1 MDRLHLMTVFVAVVE
16 NEGFASAARKLRLSA
31 PAVSRA
37 ISELE
42 TRLGVKLLHRTTRHL
57 QITDAGQRYY
67 KDAKQIVALSE
78 EADDAVRGRNATPR
92 GMVRITASV
101 LFGRLYIM
109 DGIISYL
116 KNFPEMEVDALF
128 VDRVVNMLEEG
139 VDVAIRI
146 GELQDSSYKAIKVG
160 TIRRVLCASSTY
172 LKAHGSPKK
181 PEDLADH
188 RIILARGLNPN
199 NELKF
204 IDNGK
209 AMNVRVNPFLAVSDN
224 FSAEKAVLADMGIS
238 RFLSYQVANSLESGA
253 LKIILS
259 DYEHPPVP
267 VHVVHR
273 EGRYSSARTKSL
285 IDWMV
290 EHLRSQTSL
299 N

>member
-16 NEGFASAARKLRLSA
+16 SEGFASAARKLRLSP

-37 ISELE
+37 VSELE

-101 LFGRLYIM
+101 LFGRLYVM

-116 KNFPEMEVDALF
+116 KNYPDMQVDALF

-160 TIRRVLCASSTY
+160 AIRRVLCASTAY
-172 LKAHGSPKK
+172 LKEYGYPKK
-181 PEDLADH
+181 PEDLSNH
-188 RIILARGLNPN
+188 KIILARGLSPS

-204 IDNGK
+204 IDKGK
-209 AMNVRVNPFLAVSDN
+209 TSSVRVDPFLAVSDN

-238 RFLSYQVANSLESGA
+238 RFLSYQVAESLESGA

-273 EGRYSSARTKSL
+273 EGRYSSARTKSM

-290 EHLRSQTSL
+290 DHLRSQTSL

>member
-16 NEGFASAARKLRLSA
+16 NEGFASAARKLRLSP

-37 ISELE
+37 VSELE

-101 LFGRLYIM
+101 LFGRLYVM

-116 KNFPEMEVDALF
+116 KNYPDMQVDALF

-160 TIRRVLCASSTY
+160 AIRRVLCASTSY
-172 LKAHGSPKK
+172 LKEYGYPKK
-181 PEDLADH
+181 PEDLSNH
-188 RIILARGLNPN
+188 KIILARGLSPS

-204 IDNGK
+204 IDKGK
-209 AMNVRVNPFLAVSDN
+209 ASSVRVDPFLAVSDN

-238 RFLSYQVANSLESGA
+238 RFLSYQVAESLESGA

-273 EGRYSSARTKSL
+273 EGRYSSARTKSM

>member
-16 NEGFASAARKLRLSA
+16 NEGFASAARKLRLSP

-37 ISELE
+37 VSELE

-78 EADDAVRGRNATPR
+78 EADDAVRGRNAIPK
-92 GMVRITASV
+92 GLVRITASV
-101 LFGRLYIM
+101 LFGRLYVM
-109 DGIISYL
+109 DGLISYL
-116 KNFPEMEVDALF
+116 KNYPEMQVDALF

-139 VDVAIRI
+139 IDVAIRI

-160 TIRRVLCASSTY
+160 AIRRVLCASTPY
-172 LKAHGSPKK
+172 LKEHGYPKK

-188 RIILARGLNPN
+188 RIILARGLSPS

-204 IDNGK
+204 INKGK
-209 AMNVRVNPFLAVSDN
+209 ATSVRVDPFLAVSDN

-238 RFLSYQVANSLESGA
+238 RFLSYQVADSLESGA

-259 DYEHPPVP
+259 EYEHPPVP

-273 EGRYSSARTKSL
+273 EGRYSSARTRSL
-285 IDWMV
+285 IEWMV

>member
-16 NEGFASAARKLRLSA
+16 NEGFASAARKLRLSP

-37 ISELE
+37 VSELE

-101 LFGRLYIM
+101 LFGRLYVM

-116 KNFPEMEVDALF
+116 KNYPEMQVDALF

-160 TIRRVLCASSTY
+160 AIRRVLCASTAY
-172 LKAHGSPKK
+172 LKEYGYPKK
-181 PEDLADH
+181 PEDLSNH
-188 RIILARGLNPN
+188 KIILARGLSPS

-204 IDNGK
+204 IDKGK
-209 AMNVRVNPFLAVSDN
+209 ASSVRVDPFLAVSDN

-238 RFLSYQVANSLESGA
+238 RFLSYQVAESLESGA

-273 EGRYSSARTKSL
+273 EGRYSSARTKYM

>member
-1 MDRLHLMTVFVAVVE
+1 
-16 NEGFASAARKLRLSA
+16 
-31 PAVSRA
+31 
-37 ISELE
+37 
-42 TRLGVKLLHRTTRHL
+42 
-57 QITDAGQRYY
+57 
-67 KDAKQIVALSE
+67 
-78 EADDAVRGRNATPR
+78 
-92 GMVRITASV
+92 
-101 LFGRLYIM
+101 M

-116 KNFPEMEVDALF
+116 KNYPDMQVDALF

-160 TIRRVLCASSTY
+160 AIRRVLCASTSY
-172 LKAHGSPKK
+172 LKEYGYPKK
-181 PEDLADH
+181 PEDLSNH
-188 RIILARGLNPN
+188 KVILARGLSPS

-204 IDNGK
+204 IDKGK
-209 AMNVRVNPFLAVSDN
+209 ASSVRVDPFLAVSDN

-238 RFLSYQVANSLESGA
+238 RFLSYQVAESLESGA

-273 EGRYSSARTKSL
+273 EGRYSSARTKSM

>member
-16 NEGFASAARKLRLSA
+16 NEGFASAARKLRLSP

-37 ISELE
+37 VSELE

-67 KDAKQIVALSE
+67 KDAKQIVALAE
-78 EADDAVRGRNATPR
+78 EADDTVRGRNATPK
-92 GMVRITASV
+92 GLVRITASV
-101 LFGRLYIM
+101 LFGRLYVM

-116 KNFPEMEVDALF
+116 KNYPEMQVDALF
-128 VDRVVNMLEEG
+128 VDRVVNMLDEG

-160 TIRRVLCASSTY
+160 TIRRVLCASTPY
-172 LKAHGSPKK
+172 LKEHSIPKK
-181 PEDLADH
+181 PEDLSDH
-188 RIILARGLNPN
+188 RIILARGMSPT

-204 IDNGK
+204 MNNGK
-209 AMNVRVNPFLAVSDN
+209 TIHVRVDPFLSVSDN

-238 RFLSYQVANSLESGA
+238 RFLSYQVADSLESGA
-253 LKIILS
+253 LKVILS

-267 VHVVHR
+267 VHVMHR
-273 EGRYSSARTKSL
+273 EGRYSSARTKTL

>member
-16 NEGFASAARKLRLSA
+16 NEGFASAARKLRLSP

-37 ISELE
+37 VSELE

-78 EADDAVRGRNATPR
+78 EADDAVRGRNAIPK
-92 GMVRITASV
+92 GLVRITASV
-101 LFGRLYIM
+101 LFGRLYVM
-109 DGIISYL
+109 DGLISYL
-116 KNFPEMEVDALF
+116 KNYPDMQVDALF
-128 VDRVVNMLEEG
+128 VDRVVNMLEEA

-160 TIRRVLCASSTY
+160 VIRRVLCASTPY
-172 LKAHGSPKK
+172 LKEHGYPKK

-188 RIILARGLNPN
+188 RIILARGLSPS

-204 IDNGK
+204 TDNGK
-209 AMNVRVNPFLAVSDN
+209 ATSVRVNPFLTVSDN

-238 RFLSYQVANSLESGA
+238 RFLSYQVADSLESGA

-259 DYEHPPVP
+259 EYEHPPVP

-273 EGRYSSARTKSL
+273 EGRYSSARTRSL

>member
-16 NEGFASAARKLRLSA
+16 NEGFASAARKLRLSP

-37 ISELE
+37 VSELE

-101 LFGRLYIM
+101 LFGRLYVM

-116 KNFPEMEVDALF
+116 KNYPDMQVDALF

-160 TIRRVLCASSTY
+160 AIRRVLCASTSY
-172 LKAHGSPKK
+172 LKEYGYPKK
-181 PEDLADH
+181 PEDLSNH
-188 RIILARGLNPN
+188 KIILARGLSPS

-204 IDNGK
+204 IDKDK
-209 AMNVRVNPFLAVSDN
+209 ASSVRVDPFLAVSDN

-238 RFLSYQVANSLESGA
+238 RFLSYQVAESLESGA

-273 EGRYSSARTKSL
+273 EGRYSSARTKSM

>member
-1 MDRLHLMTVFVAVVE
+1 MTVFVAVVE
-16 NEGFASAARKLRLSA
+16 NEGFASAARKLRLSP

-37 ISELE
+37 VSELE

-78 EADDAVRGRNATPR
+78 EADDAVRGRNAIPK
-92 GMVRITASV
+92 GLVRITASV
-101 LFGRLYIM
+101 LFGRLYVM
-109 DGIISYL
+109 DGLISYL
-116 KNFPEMEVDALF
+116 KNYPEMQVDALF

-139 VDVAIRI
+139 IDVAIRI

-160 TIRRVLCASSTY
+160 AIRRVLCASTPY
-172 LKAHGSPKK
+172 LKEHGYPKK

-188 RIILARGLNPN
+188 RIILARGLSPS

-204 IDNGK
+204 TDNGK
-209 AMNVRVNPFLAVSDN
+209 ATSVRVNPFLTVSDN

-238 RFLSYQVANSLESGA
+238 RFLSYQVADSLESGA

-259 DYEHPPVP
+259 EYEHPPVP

-273 EGRYSSARTKSL
+273 EGRYSSARTRSM

>member
-16 NEGFASAARKLRLSA
+16 NEGFASAARKLRLSP

-37 ISELE
+37 VSELE

-101 LFGRLYIM
+101 LFGRLYVM

-116 KNFPEMEVDALF
+116 KNYPEMQVDALF

-139 VDVAIRI
+139 VDIAIRI

-160 TIRRVLCASSTY
+160 AIRRVLCASTHY
-172 LKAHGSPKK
+172 LNEYGYPKK
-181 PEDLADH
+181 PEDLSNH
-188 RIILARGLNPN
+188 RIILARGLSPS

-204 IDNGK
+204 IDKGK
-209 AMNVRVNPFLAVSDN
+209 ATSVRVEPFLAVSDN

-238 RFLSYQVANSLESGA
+238 RFLSYQVAESLESET

-273 EGRYSSARTKSL
+273 EGRYSSARTKSM

-290 EHLRSQTSL
+290 EHLRAQTSL

>member
-16 NEGFASAARKLRLSA
+16 NEGFASAARKLRLSP

-37 ISELE
+37 VSELE

-78 EADDAVRGRNATPR
+78 EADDAVRGRNAIPK
-92 GMVRITASV
+92 GLVRITASV
-101 LFGRLYIM
+101 LFGRLYVM
-109 DGIISYL
+109 DGLISYL
-116 KNFPEMEVDALF
+116 KNYPDMQVDALF

-139 VDVAIRI
+139 IDVAIRI

-160 TIRRVLCASSTY
+160 AIRRVLCASTPY
-172 LKAHGSPKK
+172 LKEHGYPKK

-188 RIILARGLNPN
+188 RIILARGLSPS

-204 IDNGK
+204 INKGK
-209 AMNVRVNPFLAVSDN
+209 ATSVRVDPFLAVSDN

-238 RFLSYQVANSLESGA
+238 RFLSYQVADSLESGA

-259 DYEHPPVP
+259 EYEHPPVP

-273 EGRYSSARTKSL
+273 EGRYSSARTRSL

>member
-1 MDRLHLMTVFVAVVE
+1 MDRLHLMTVFVAVVD
-16 NEGFASAARKLRLSA
+16 NEGFASAARKLRLSP

-37 ISELE
+37 VSELE

-78 EADDAVRGRNATPR
+78 EADDAVRGRNATPK

-101 LFGRLYIM
+101 LFGRLYVM

-116 KNFPEMEVDALF
+116 KNYPDMQVDALF

-160 TIRRVLCASSTY
+160 AIRRVLCASTSY
-172 LKAHGSPKK
+172 LKEYGYPQK
-181 PEDLADH
+181 PEDLSNH
-188 RIILARGLNPN
+188 KIILARGLSPS

-204 IDNGK
+204 IDKGK
-209 AMNVRVNPFLAVSDN
+209 ASSVRVDPFLAVSDN

-238 RFLSYQVANSLESGA
+238 RFLSYQVAESLESGA

-273 EGRYSSARTKSL
+273 EGRYSSARTKSM

>member
-16 NEGFASAARKLRLSA
+16 NEGFASAARKLRLSP

-37 ISELE
+37 VSELE

-78 EADDAVRGRNATPR
+78 EADDAVRGRNAIPK
-92 GMVRITASV
+92 GLVRITASV
-101 LFGRLYIM
+101 LFGRLYVM
-109 DGIISYL
+109 DGLISYL
-116 KNFPEMEVDALF
+116 KNYPEMQVDALF

-139 VDVAIRI
+139 IDVAIRI

-160 TIRRVLCASSTY
+160 AIRRVLCASTPY
-172 LKAHGSPKK
+172 LKEHGYPKK

-188 RIILARGLNPN
+188 RIILARGLSPS

-204 IDNGK
+204 TDNGK
-209 AMNVRVNPFLAVSDN
+209 ATSVRVHPFLTVSDN
-224 FSAEKAVLADMGIS
+224 FSAEKAVLAHMGIS
-238 RFLSYQVANSLESGA
+238 RFLSYQVADSLESGA

-259 DYEHPPVP
+259 EYEHPPVP

-273 EGRYSSARTKSL
+273 EGRYSSARTRSL

-290 EHLRSQTSL
+290 EHLRSQTTL

>member
-16 NEGFASAARKLRLSA
+16 NEGFASAARKLRLSP

-37 ISELE
+37 VSELE

-101 LFGRLYIM
+101 LFGRLYVM

-116 KNFPEMEVDALF
+116 KNYPEMQVDALF

-160 TIRRVLCASSTY
+160 AIRRVLCASTAY
-172 LKAHGSPKK
+172 LKEYGYPKK
-181 PEDLADH
+181 PEDLSNH
-188 RIILARGLNPN
+188 KIILARGLSPS

-204 IDNGK
+204 IDKGK
-209 AMNVRVNPFLAVSDN
+209 ASSVRVDPFLAVSDN

-238 RFLSYQVANSLESGA
+238 RFLSYQVAESLESGA

-267 VHVVHR
+267 GHVVHR
-273 EGRYSSARTKSL
+273 EGRYSSARTKYM

>member
-172 LKAHGSPKK
+172 LKAHGYPKN

>member
-16 NEGFASAARKLRLSA
+16 NEGFASAARKLRLSP

-37 ISELE
+37 VSELE

-101 LFGRLYIM
+101 LFGRLYVM

-116 KNFPEMEVDALF
+116 KNYPDMQVDALF

-160 TIRRVLCASSTY
+160 AIRRVLCASTSY
-172 LKAHGSPKK
+172 LKEYGYPKK
-181 PEDLADH
+181 PEDLSNH
-188 RIILARGLNPN
+188 KIILARGLSPS

-204 IDNGK
+204 MDKGK
-209 AMNVRVNPFLAVSDN
+209 ASSVRVDPFLAVSDN

-238 RFLSYQVANSLESGA
+238 RFLSYQVAESLESGT

-273 EGRYSSARTKSL
+273 EGRYSSARTKSM

>member
-16 NEGFASAARKLRLSA
+16 NEGFASAARKLRLSP

-37 ISELE
+37 VSELE

-67 KDAKQIVALSE
+67 KDTKQIVALSE

-101 LFGRLYIM
+101 LFGRLYVM

-116 KNFPEMEVDALF
+116 KNYPDMQVDALF

-160 TIRRVLCASSTY
+160 AIRRVLCASTAY
-172 LKAHGSPKK
+172 LKEYGYPKK
-181 PEDLADH
+181 PEDLSNH
-188 RIILARGLNPN
+188 KIILARELSPS

-204 IDNGK
+204 IDKGK
-209 AMNVRVNPFLAVSDN
+209 ASSVRVDPFLAVSDN

-238 RFLSYQVANSLESGA
+238 RFLSYQVAESLESGA

-273 EGRYSSARTKSL
+273 EGRYSSARTKSM

>member
-16 NEGFASAARKLRLSA
+16 SEGFASAARKLRLSP

-37 ISELE
+37 VSELE

-101 LFGRLYIM
+101 LFGRLYVM

-116 KNFPEMEVDALF
+116 KNYPDMQVDALF

-160 TIRRVLCASSTY
+160 AIRRVLCASTAY
-172 LKAHGSPKK
+172 LKEYGYPKK
-181 PEDLADH
+181 PEDLSNH
-188 RIILARGLNPN
+188 KIILARGLSPS

-204 IDNGK
+204 IDKGK
-209 AMNVRVNPFLAVSDN
+209 TSSVRVDPFLAVSDN

-238 RFLSYQVANSLESGA
+238 RFLSYQVAESLESGA

-273 EGRYSSARTKSL
+273 EGRYSSARTKSM

>member
-16 NEGFASAARKLRLSA
+16 NEGFASAARKLRLSP

-37 ISELE
+37 VSELE

-101 LFGRLYIM
+101 LFGRLYVM

-116 KNFPEMEVDALF
+116 KNYPDMQVDALF

-160 TIRRVLCASSTY
+160 AIRRVLCASTHY
-172 LKAHGSPKK
+172 LNEYGYPKK
-181 PEDLADH
+181 PEDLSNH
-188 RIILARGLNPN
+188 RIILARGLSPS

-204 IDNGK
+204 IDKGK
-209 AMNVRVNPFLAVSDN
+209 ATSVRVEPFLAVSDN

-238 RFLSYQVANSLESGA
+238 RFLSYQVAESLESGT

-273 EGRYSSARTKSL
+273 EGRYSSARTKSM

-290 EHLRSQTSL
+290 EHLRAQTSL

>member
-16 NEGFASAARKLRLSA
+16 NEGFASAARKLRLSP

-37 ISELE
+37 VSELE

-101 LFGRLYIM
+101 LFGRLYVM

-116 KNFPEMEVDALF
+116 KNYPDMQVDALF

-160 TIRRVLCASSTY
+160 AIRRVLCASTAY
-172 LKAHGSPKK
+172 LKEYGYPKK
-181 PEDLADH
+181 PEDLSNH
-188 RIILARGLNPN
+188 KIILARGLSPS

-204 IDNGK
+204 IDKGK
-209 AMNVRVNPFLAVSDN
+209 ASSVRVDPFLAVSDN

-238 RFLSYQVANSLESGA
+238 RFLSYQVAESLESGA

-273 EGRYSSARTKSL
+273 EGRYSSARTKSM

-290 EHLRSQTSL
+290 DHLRSQTSL

>member
-16 NEGFASAARKLRLSA
+16 NEGFASAARKLRLSP

-37 ISELE
+37 VSELE

-101 LFGRLYIM
+101 LFGRLYVM

-116 KNFPEMEVDALF
+116 KNYPEMQVDALF

-160 TIRRVLCASSTY
+160 AIRRVLCASTAY
-172 LKAHGSPKK
+172 LKEYGYPKK
-181 PEDLADH
+181 PEDLSNH
-188 RIILARGLNPN
+188 KIILARGLSPS

-204 IDNGK
+204 IDKGK
-209 AMNVRVNPFLAVSDN
+209 ASSVRVDPFLAVSDN

-238 RFLSYQVANSLESGA
+238 RFLSYQVAESLESGA

-273 EGRYSSARTKSL
+273 EGRYSSARTKSM

>member
-16 NEGFASAARKLRLSA
+16 NEGFASAARKLRLSP

-37 ISELE
+37 VSELE

-78 EADDAVRGRNATPR
+78 EADDAVRGRNAIPK
-92 GMVRITASV
+92 GLVKITASV
-101 LFGRLYIM
+101 LFGRLYVM
-109 DGIISYL
+109 DGLISYL
-116 KNFPEMEVDALF
+116 KNYPDMQVDALF

-160 TIRRVLCASSTY
+160 AIRRVLCASTSY
-172 LKAHGSPKK
+172 LKEYGYPKK
-181 PEDLADH
+181 PEDLSNH
-188 RIILARGLNPN
+188 KIILARGLSPS

-204 IDNGK
+204 MDKGK
-209 AMNVRVNPFLAVSDN
+209 ASSVRVDPFLAVSDN

-238 RFLSYQVANSLESGA
+238 RFLSYQVAESLESGA

-259 DYEHPPVP
+259 EYEHPPVP

-273 EGRYSSARTKSL
+273 EGRYSSARTRSL

>member
-16 NEGFASAARKLRLSA
+16 NEGFASAARKLRLSP

-57 QITDAGQRYY
+57 QITDDGQRYY

-78 EADDAVRGRNATPR
+78 EADDAVRGRNAIPK
-92 GMVRITASV
+92 GLVRITASV
-101 LFGRLYIM
+101 LFGRLYVM
-109 DGIISYL
+109 DGLISYL
-116 KNFPEMEVDALF
+116 KNYPEMQVDALF

-139 VDVAIRI
+139 IDVAIRI

-160 TIRRVLCASSTY
+160 AIRRVLCASTPY
-172 LKAHGSPKK
+172 LKEHGYPKK

-188 RIILARGLNPN
+188 RIILARGLSPS

-204 IDNGK
+204 INKGK
-209 AMNVRVNPFLAVSDN
+209 ATSVRVNPFLTVSDN

-238 RFLSYQVANSLESGA
+238 RFLSYQVADSLESGA

-259 DYEHPPVP
+259 EYEHPPVP

-273 EGRYSSARTKSL
+273 EGRYSSARTKSM